1 MVYRIYKGYKGDYQK
16 TSYVGSFETLSKILE
31 KIYSSKKRIL
41 DYDIKPE
48 SESVYKEEW
57 QLKWKLTIR
66 YLDKSL
72 EDDELEF
79 TDRDLTEKYMQEFN
93 HQESVAYAKLDKC

>member
-1 MVYRIYKGYKGDYQK
+1 MVETGHVEAIINFYILFIKFYKF
-16 TSYVGSFETLSKILE
+16 YVT
-31 KIYSSKKRIL
+31 
-41 DYDIKPE
+41 
-48 SESVYKEEW
+48 EW

-79 TDRDLTEKYMQEFN
+79 TDRDLAEKYMQEFN

>member
-48 SESVYKEEW
+48 SESVYKE
-57 QLKWKLTIR
+57 
-66 YLDKSL
+66 DK
-72 EDDELEF
+72 
-79 TDRDLTEKYMQEFN
+79 
-93 HQESVAYAKLDKC
+93 